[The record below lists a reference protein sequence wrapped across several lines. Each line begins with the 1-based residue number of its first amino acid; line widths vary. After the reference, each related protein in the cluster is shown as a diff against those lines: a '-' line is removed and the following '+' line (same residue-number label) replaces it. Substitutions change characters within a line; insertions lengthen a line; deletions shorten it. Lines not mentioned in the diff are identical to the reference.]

1 MAVYYS
7 TLLLMLFLGSFV
19 STSPIPAST
28 KPTIKTPTTNIIQ
41 QAIQL
46 ATYTAQNA
54 FDIASQLTKTTV
66 NVTFTCFIDPR
77 YPNNNDSALTLLKQ
91 DRIWLND
98 FYNYTKLVYD
108 AECSDLTKKVGS
120 DMRTC
125 IDMKDSISFMSKL
138 KDLLDQIIRKLA
150 SPHDDN
156 ETDSEES
163 SGEGSGEILEDNT
176 HCWDITAGQQYWN
189 FNTLGEFMDLYVR
202 DDLKK
207 LAQK

>member
-1 MAVYYS
+1 MALYHS
-7 TLLLMLFLGSFV
+7 TLLLILFLGSFV
-19 STSPIPAST
+19 STSPIPPST
-28 KPTIKTPTTNIIQ
+28 KPTIKTAPMNIITQAIQ
-41 QAIQL
+41 QAV
-46 ATYTAQNA
+46 YTAQNA
-54 FDIASQLTKTTV
+54 FDIASRLNKTTV
-66 NVTFTCFIDPR
+66 NVTFTCFIEPR
-77 YPNNNDSALTLLKQ
+77 YPNNNDTALTLLKQ

-108 AECSDLTKKVGS
+108 AECSDLKEKVGS
-120 DMRTC
+120 DMRIC

-150 SPHDDN
+150 SPDDDN
-156 ETDSEES
+156 GAGSGES
-163 SGEGSGEILEDNT
+163 SGEMLDPREDET